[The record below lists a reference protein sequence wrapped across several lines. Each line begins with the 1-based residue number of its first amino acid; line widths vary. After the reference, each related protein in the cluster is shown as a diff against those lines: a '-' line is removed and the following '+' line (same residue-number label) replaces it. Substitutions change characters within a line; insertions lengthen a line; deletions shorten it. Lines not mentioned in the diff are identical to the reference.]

1 MYLKILI
8 IIITKLEI
16 LLYVK
21 YGSKKKMIL
30 NDFLGGS
37 DRIKILETF
46 LDNEE
51 YSLTLDDVKRISAVS
66 NPLNDL
72 TILVNIGILSEQ
84 NREYKLNLKDKR
96 VIFLSLIDNEEYSRK
111 INEMDEN
118 GIFNEVKTFSP
129 DIKNYKKK

>member
-1 MYLKILI
+1 
-8 IIITKLEI
+8 
-16 LLYVK
+16 
-21 YGSKKKMIL
+21 MIL
-30 NDFLGGS
+30 NDFLGDS
-37 DRIKILETF
+37 DRIEILESF
-46 LDNEE
+46 LDNEG